1 MIIENLNIAKDAF
14 EAGTG
19 WQLQPQGACKG
30 DVCIPLPGAQG
41 STVDARQL
49 ADAIGLPI
57 VHDEALGLWSIG
69 PESTG
74 SKALTTAKAPD
85 LQLPD
90 LDGNI
95 FHLASLAGQKV
106 IVYAWAPY

>member
-1 MIIENLNIAKDAF
+1 MIIENLKIAKDAF

-19 WQLQPQGACKG
+19 WQLQPEGACKG

-41 STVDARQL
+41 PTVDARQL
-49 ADAIGLPI
+49 ADVMGLPI
-57 VHDEALGLWSIG
+57 VHDEAVGLWSIG

-74 SKALTTAKAPD
+74 SKAPTTAKAPD
-85 LQLPD
+85 LKLPD

-95 FHLASLAGQKV
+95 FHLASLTGQKV